1 MFEKKILYDKYS
13 DLRINKVHMWANQSG
28 TSLFYD
34 AELEHKVPYEE
45 VVNAVVMGFIAIEKN
60 GSVYSP
66 SKYTLTDSGI
76 TFYCDDSI
84 TIAVKAEPFIVSP
97 ETDSFGS
104 LFGKLASDLQ
114 ANVAISGNVISGQL
128 KYVSGYTGFSSKP
141 AEQEGNYLALKVEG
155 VKASDVV
162 TVELIG
168 GTVGHPITLDSDRNI
183 VLKIADPAAQKVK
196 VVVNG
201 EETKT
206 YKLTGLQLAV
216 A

>member
-1 MFEKKILYDKYS
+1 MFEKKVLYDKYS
-13 DLRINKVHMWANQSG
+13 DLRINRIHMWANQSG

-84 TIAVKAEPFIVSP
+84 TIAVNAEPFIVSP

-104 LFGKLASDLQ
+104 LLGKLASDLQ
-114 ANVAISGNVISGQL
+114 TEVTISDGVISGKL
-128 KYVSGYTGFSSKP
+128 KYVTGYTGFSGNP

-155 VKASDVV
+155 VEASDVV
-162 TVELIG
+162 TVELLG

-183 VLKIADPAAQKVK
+183 VLKIANTETQSVK

-201 EETKT
+201 EATKT
-206 YKLTGLQLAV
+206 YALTGLELAV

>member
-13 DLRINKVHMWANQSG
+13 DLRINKVHMWTNQSG

-45 VVNAVVMGFIAIEKN
+45 VVNAIVMGFIAIEKN

-84 TIAVKAEPFIVSP
+84 TIAVNAEPFILSP

-114 ANVAISGNVISGQL
+114 TGVTISGDVISGKL
-128 KYVSGYTGFSSKP
+128 RYVNDYTGFSSKL

-183 VLKIADPAAQKVK
+183 VLRIANTETQQVK
-196 VVVNG
+196 VVLNDTD
-201 EETKT
+201 TKT

>member
-13 DLRINKVHMWANQSG
+13 DLRINRIHMWANQSG

-66 SKYTLTDSGI
+66 SKYTLTDSSI

-84 TIAVKAEPFIVSP
+84 TIAVNIEPFIVSP

-104 LFGKLASDLQ
+104 LLGKLASDLQ
-114 ANVAISGNVISGQL
+114 ANVTISGDVISGQL
-128 KYVSGYTGFSSKP
+128 KYVTGYTGFSGNP
-141 AEQEGNYLALKVEG
+141 AEQEGNYLALRVGG
-155 VKASDVV
+155 VDPSDTV
-162 TVELIG
+162 TVELLG
-168 GTVGHPITLDSDRNI
+168 GTVGHPVTLDSDRNI
-183 VLKIADPAAQKVK
+183 VLRIANTETQQIK
-196 VVVNG
+196 VVLNDAD
-201 EETKT
+201 TKT
-206 YKLTGLQLAV
+206 YKLTGLELAE

>member
-13 DLRINKVHMWANQSG
+13 DLRINRIHMWTNQSG

-34 AELEHKVPYEE
+34 AELKHKVPYEE

-84 TIAVKAEPFIVSP
+84 TIAVNAEPFIVSP

-104 LFGKLASDLQ
+104 LLGKLASDLQ
-114 ANVAISGNVISGQL
+114 ANVVISGDVISGQL
-128 KYVSGYTGFSSKP
+128 KYVSGYTGFSGNA
-141 AEQEGNYLALKVEG
+141 AEQEGNYLALRVDG
-155 VKASDVV
+155 VKPSDTV
-162 TVELIG
+162 TVELLG

-183 VLKIADPAAQKVK
+183 VLKITNVETQKVK

-206 YKLTGLQLAV
+206 YKLTGLELAE

>member
-13 DLRINKVHMWANQSG
+13 DLRINRIHMWANQSG

-66 SKYTLTDSGI
+66 SKYTLTDSSI

-84 TIAVKAEPFIVSP
+84 TIAVNAEPFIVSP

-104 LFGKLASDLQ
+104 LLGKLASDLQ
-114 ANVAISGNVISGQL
+114 ANVTISGDVISGQL
-128 KYVSGYTGFSSKP
+128 KYVSDYTGFSGDVTL
-141 AEQEGNYLALKVEG
+141 QEGNYLALKISG
-155 VKASDVV
+155 VDASDVV

-168 GTVGHPITLDSDRNI
+168 GSTGHPVTLDSDRNI
-183 VLKIADPAAQKVK
+183 VLRITNTETQQVK
-196 VVVNG
+196 VVLNG
-201 EETKT
+201 ADTKT
-206 YKLTGLQLAV
+206 YKLTGLELAV

>member
-13 DLRINKVHMWANQSG
+13 DLRINRIHMWANQSG

-84 TIAVKAEPFIVSP
+84 TIAVNAEPFIVGP

-114 ANVAISGNVISGQL
+114 ANVTIVGNVISGRL
-128 KYVSGYTGFSSKP
+128 KYVSGYIGFSSKP
-141 AEQEGNYLALKVEG
+141 DEQEGNYLALKVEG
-155 VKASDVV
+155 VEASDVV

-168 GTVGHPITLDSDRNI
+168 GTVGHPIALDSDRNI
-183 VLKIADPAAQKVK
+183 VLKIANTETQSVK

-201 EETKT
+201 EATKT
-206 YKLTGLQLAV
+206 YALTGLELAV